1 MFKEDHL
8 KMRGTKNEVQNT
20 QNIHLNYRN
29 VQYFFR

>member
-8 KMRGTKNEVQNT
+8 KMRNTKSEVQNT

-29 VQYFFR
+29 VEYFFK